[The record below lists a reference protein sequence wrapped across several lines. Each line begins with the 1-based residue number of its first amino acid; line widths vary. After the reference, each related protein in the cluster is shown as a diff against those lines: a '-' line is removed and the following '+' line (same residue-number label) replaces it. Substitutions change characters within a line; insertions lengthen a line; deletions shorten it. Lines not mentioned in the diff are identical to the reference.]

1 MLALFYANAF
11 CNFEPLK
18 MISTGPFT
26 SVTKRDTVD
35 FTTSDG
41 SLWFLSTNKE
51 GRVLIYPKGYVPET
65 KENRFV
71 KSPFVKHEL
80 HTRALKATE
89 RKPGEGWVFVALIGI
104 FILLLVTRRINPK
117 KLVTYLSAVYNR
129 RAQNEL
135 FEEENL
141 LSSPFSL
148 ILFVAFCLTASL
160 FTIKVLGITP
170 YGFLE
175 QYGALNAFGVFSLL
189 LLVVYTAKI
198 LFIQFV
204 GVVFN
209 IYPVARQ
216 YAFNVY
222 LLNNILGLLLIPLV
236 AIAYYS
242 GGPADTWAVYFGI
255 VLFAVFFVLRF
266 LKSLSIEGIISPLN
280 LLYLILYLC
289 TLEILPLLIVV
300 KLIRIYV

>member
-1 MLALFYANAF
+1 MKSA
-11 CNFEPLK
+11 
-18 MISTGPFT
+18 TPFT
-26 SVTKRDTVD
+26 SSVKPDTVD
-35 FTTSDG
+35 FTTSAG
-41 SLWFLSTNKE
+41 NLSFLSSNKE

-65 KENRFV
+65 KENRYV

-80 HTRALKATE
+80 KAKALKADE
-89 RKPGEGWVFVALIGI
+89 RKPGEGWVFVSLIGI
-104 FILLLVTRRINPK
+104 FVLLLLTRRLNPK
-117 KLVTYLSAVYNR
+117 KLFVYLSAIYNR

-148 ILFVAFCLTASL
+148 ILFVAFCLTTSL
-160 FTIKVLGITP
+160 FTIKAIGLTPGGIIQ
-170 YGFLE
+170 E
-175 QYGALNAFGVFSLL
+175 YGAFATFGVFALIL
-189 LLVVYTAKI
+189 MGVYTFKI

-222 LLNNILGLLLIPLV
+222 LLNNIMGLLLIPLV

-242 GGPADTWAVYFGI
+242 GGPADTWAIYAGI
-255 VLFAVFFVLRF
+255 ALFIVFFVLRF
-266 LKSLSIEGIISPLN
+266 LKSLSIEGIISPVN
-280 LLYLILYLC
+280 LLYLFLYLC
-289 TLEILPLLIVV
+289 TLEILPLLVAV
-300 KLIRIYV
+300 KLIAIN

>member
-1 MLALFYANAF
+1 MKSA
-11 CNFEPLK
+11 
-18 MISTGPFT
+18 TPFT
-26 SVTKRDTVD
+26 SSVKPDTVD
-35 FTTSDG
+35 FTTSAG
-41 SLWFLSTNKE
+41 TLSFLSSNKE

-65 KENRFV
+65 KENRYV

-80 HTRALKATE
+80 KAKALRADE
-89 RKPGEGWVFVALIGI
+89 RKPGEGWVFVSLIGI
-104 FILLLVTRRINPK
+104 FVLLLLTRRLNPK
-117 KLVTYLSAVYNR
+117 KLFVYLSAIYNR

-148 ILFVAFCLTASL
+148 ILFVAFCLTTSL
-160 FTIKVLGITP
+160 FTIKAIGLTPGGIIQ
-170 YGFLE
+170 E
-175 QYGALNAFGVFSLL
+175 YGAFATFGVFA
-189 LLVVYTAKI
+189 LVLMGVYTFKI

-242 GGPADTWAVYFGI
+242 GGPADTWAIYAGI
-255 VLFAVFFVLRF
+255 ALFIVFFVLRF
-266 LKSLSIEGIISPLN
+266 LKSLSIEGIISPVN
-280 LLYLILYLC
+280 LLYLFLYLC
-289 TLEILPLLIVV
+289 TLEILPLLVAV
-300 KLIRIYV
+300 KLIAIN

>member
-1 MLALFYANAF
+1 MKSA
-11 CNFEPLK
+11 
-18 MISTGPFT
+18 TPFT
-26 SVTKRDTVD
+26 SSVKPDTVD
-35 FTTSDG
+35 FTTSAG
-41 SLWFLSTNKE
+41 NLSFLSSNKE

-65 KENRFV
+65 KENRYV

-80 HTRALKATE
+80 KAKALKADE
-89 RKPGEGWVFVALIGI
+89 RKPGEGWVFVSLIGI
-104 FILLLVTRRINPK
+104 FVLLLLTRRLNPK
-117 KLVTYLSAVYNR
+117 KLFVYLSAIYNR

-148 ILFVAFCLTASL
+148 ILFVAFCLTTSL
-160 FTIKVLGITP
+160 FTIKAIGLTPSGIIQ
-170 YGFLE
+170 E
-175 QYGALNAFGVFSLL
+175 YGAFATFGVFALIL
-189 LLVVYTAKI
+189 MGVYTFKI

-242 GGPADTWAVYFGI
+242 GGPADTWAIYAGI
-255 VLFAVFFVLRF
+255 ALFIVFFVLRF
-266 LKSLSIEGIISPLN
+266 LKSLSIEGIISPVN
-280 LLYLILYLC
+280 LLYLFLYLC
-289 TLEILPLLIVV
+289 TLEILPLLVAV
-300 KLIRIYV
+300 KLIAIN

>member
-1 MLALFYANAF
+1 MKSA
-11 CNFEPLK
+11 
-18 MISTGPFT
+18 TPFT
-26 SVTKRDTVD
+26 SSVKPDTVD
-35 FTTSDG
+35 FTTSEG
-41 SLWFLSTNKE
+41 NLSFLSSNKE

-65 KENRFV
+65 KENRYV

-80 HTRALKATE
+80 HAKSLKSEE
-89 RKPGEGWVFVALIGI
+89 RQPGEGWVFVSLIGI
-104 FILLLVTRRINPK
+104 FVLLLLTRRLNPK
-117 KLVTYLSAVYNR
+117 KLVTYLSAIYNR

-160 FTIKVLGITP
+160 FTIKAIGLTP
-170 YGFLE
+170 TTILQE
-175 QYGALNAFGVFSLL
+175 YGAFTTFGVFALI
-189 LLVVYTAKI
+189 LLVVYTFKI

-204 GVVFN
+204 GAVFN

-242 GGPADTWAVYFGI
+242 GGPADTWAVYAGI
-255 VLFAVFFVLRF
+255 VLFIVFFVLRF
-266 LKSLSIEGIISPLN
+266 LKSLSIEGIISPVN
-280 LLYLILYLC
+280 LLYLFLYLC
-289 TLEILPLLIVV
+289 TLEILPLLVAV
-300 KLIRIYV
+300 KLIVKY

>member
-26 SVTKRDTVD
+26 SVTKPDTVD
-35 FTTSDG
+35 FTRSDG
-41 SLWFLSTNKE
+41 SLWFLSSNKE

-65 KENRFV
+65 KENRYV

-89 RKPGEGWVFVALIGI
+89 RNPGEGWVFVALIGI
-104 FILLLVTRRINPK
+104 FILLLITRRLNPK
-117 KLVTYLSAVYNR
+117 KLVTYLSAVYNS

-148 ILFVAFCLTASL
+148 ILFLAFCLTASL
-160 FTIKVLGITP
+160 FTIKVIGVTP
-170 YGFLE
+170 YGLLE
-175 QYGALNAFGVFSLL
+175 KYGALNSFGIFALV
-189 LLVVYTAKI
+189 LLVIYTAKI

-209 IYPVARQ
+209 IYPIARQ

-242 GGPADTWAVYFGI
+242 GGPADTWAVYAGI
-255 VLFAVFFVLRF
+255 ALFAMFFVLRF
-266 LKSLSIEGIISPLN
+266 LKSLSIEGIISPIN

-289 TLEILPLLIVV
+289 TLEILPLLVGV
-300 KLIRIYV
+300 KLIRTYL

>member
-1 MLALFYANAF
+1 MKSA
-11 CNFEPLK
+11 
-18 MISTGPFT
+18 TPFT
-26 SVTKRDTVD
+26 SSVKPDTVD
-35 FTTSDG
+35 FTTSAG
-41 SLWFLSTNKE
+41 NLSFLSSNKE

-65 KENRFV
+65 KENRYV

-80 HTRALKATE
+80 KAKALKADE
-89 RKPGEGWVFVALIGI
+89 RKPGEGWVFVSLIGI
-104 FILLLVTRRINPK
+104 FVLLLLTRRLNPK
-117 KLVTYLSAVYNR
+117 KLFVYLSAIYNR

-148 ILFVAFCLTASL
+148 ILFVAFCLTTSL
-160 FTIKVLGITP
+160 FTIKAIGLTPSGIIQ
-170 YGFLE
+170 E
-175 QYGALNAFGVFSLL
+175 YGAFATFGVFALIL
-189 LLVVYTAKI
+189 MGVYTFKI

-222 LLNNILGLLLIPLV
+222 LLNNIMGLLLIPLV

-242 GGPADTWAVYFGI
+242 GGPADTWAIYAGI
-255 VLFAVFFVLRF
+255 ALFIVFFVLRF
-266 LKSLSIEGIISPLN
+266 LKSLSIEGIISPVN
-280 LLYLILYLC
+280 LLYLFLYLC
-289 TLEILPLLIVV
+289 TLEILPLLVAV
-300 KLIRIYV
+300 KLIAIN

>member
-1 MLALFYANAF
+1 MKSA
-11 CNFEPLK
+11 
-18 MISTGPFT
+18 TPFT
-26 SVTKRDTVD
+26 SSVKPDTVD
-35 FTTSDG
+35 FTTSAG
-41 SLWFLSTNKE
+41 NLSFLSSNKE

-65 KENRFV
+65 KENRYV

-80 HTRALKATE
+80 KAKALKADE
-89 RKPGEGWVFVALIGI
+89 RKPGEGWVFVSLIGI
-104 FILLLVTRRINPK
+104 FVLLLLTRRLNPK
-117 KLVTYLSAVYNR
+117 KLFVYLSAIYNR

-148 ILFVAFCLTASL
+148 ILFVAFCLTTSL
-160 FTIKVLGITP
+160 FTIKAIGLTPSGIIQ
-170 YGFLE
+170 E
-175 QYGALNAFGVFSLL
+175 YGAFATFGVFA
-189 LLVVYTAKI
+189 LVLMGVYTFKI

-242 GGPADTWAVYFGI
+242 GGPADTWAIYAGI
-255 VLFAVFFVLRF
+255 ALFIVFFVLRF
-266 LKSLSIEGIISPLN
+266 LKSLSIEGIISPVN
-280 LLYLILYLC
+280 LLYLFLYLC
-289 TLEILPLLIVV
+289 TLEILPLLVAV
-300 KLIRIYV
+300 KLIAIN